1 MVRAALT
8 PRGGCP
14 DAARP
19 QARVHRVTQGLK
31 YWAAMDLSK
40 IIALLALAL
49 AGVLVSEYSRAAENE
64 VVRAAKPL
72 AIAGV
77 CA

>member
-1 MVRAALT
+1 
-8 PRGGCP
+8 
-14 DAARP
+14 
-19 QARVHRVTQGLK
+19 
-31 YWAAMDLSK
+31 MDLSK
-40 IIALLALAL
+40 IIALLALVL
-49 AGVLVSEYSRAAENE
+49 AGVLVSEYSRAAESA

>member
-1 MVRAALT
+1 
-8 PRGGCP
+8 
-14 DAARP
+14 
-19 QARVHRVTQGLK
+19 
-31 YWAAMDLSK
+31 MDLSK

-49 AGVLVSEYSRAAENE
+49 AGVLVSEYSRAAEND
-64 VVRAAKPL
+64 AAKPL